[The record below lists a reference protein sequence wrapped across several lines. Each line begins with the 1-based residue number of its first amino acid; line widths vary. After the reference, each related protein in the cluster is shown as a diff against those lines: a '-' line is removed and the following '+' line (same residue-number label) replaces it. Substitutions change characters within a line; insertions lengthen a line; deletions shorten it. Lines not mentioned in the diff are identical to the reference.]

1 MDTNH
6 NHTRLDKDE
15 PQIEEDQRIEEKVRE
30 FERRNENGMNDAD
43 RWRDMHGFEGYSNL
57 SFIMAF
63 KMFIFYT
70 KRKHEK
76 TILRSIW
83 CATMQQI

>member
-1 MDTNH
+1 MMDTNH

-43 RWRDMHGFEGYSNL
+43 RWRDMHGFEGYSE
-57 SFIMAF
+57 
-63 KMFIFYT
+63 
-70 KRKHEK
+70 KRDPKHFRAK
-76 TILRSIW
+76 VDSL
-83 CATMQQI
+83 